1 VEDFGWLPR
10 GVFTEDQANRV
21 LEDTFFTYWKPLEDQ
36 LSADTRLAH
45 YTTAAT
51 AKSIISAKPDERS
64 IWLRNATEM
73 NDFSE
78 VEFGQRCLMAALGD
92 DAICAALKTACDAVH
107 PELLHK
113 AAAAMDAEVQRIKSE
128 TYLFSLSLHSG
139 EELGRGR
146 LSMWRAYGGNNSVC
160 LLFDPKPFV
169 TPQQVYS
176 VFVSPM
182 SYEGPAYLLGLLKHL
197 ATKIAEHRHAL
208 AQIAPDKVLA
218 TLKFSLDAGVLTTKH
233 PAFKEEQEW
242 RIIYR
247 PSIDA
252 RPALPSRIVCLDG
265 VVQKVH
271 FIPMQNVPDRGVN
284 GAELDEILQRIIIG
298 PTDNPQL
305 VKEAFVSLLRDANVP
320 EPEARVVTSE
330 VPLRR

>member
-1 VEDFGWLPR
+1 ML
-10 GVFTEDQANRV
+10 TEVDAQKV
-21 LEDTFFTYWKPLEDQ
+21 LEDTFFTYWKPLRGQ
-36 LSADTRLAH
+36 LSAETTLAH
-45 YTTAAT
+45 YTTAET
-51 AKSIISAKPDERS
+51 AMSIISAAPEDRS

-78 VEFGQRCLMAALGD
+78 VEYGQRCLTTALRD
-92 DAICAALKTACDAVH
+92 DAVCDALKNACNAVH
-107 PELLHK
+107 PELLQK

-128 TYLFSLSLHSG
+128 TYLFSLSVHSG
-139 EELGRGR
+139 EELEGGR

-160 LLFDPKPFV
+160 LLFDPTPFV
-169 TPQQVYS
+169 TPQRAYS

-182 SYEGPAYLLGLLKHL
+182 SYEGVDYPLGLLKHVT
-197 ATKIAEHRHAL
+197 AKIVEHRGAL
-208 AQIAPDKVLA
+208 AQIDPGVVLA
-218 TLKFSLDAGVLTTKH
+218 NLKFALDAGVLTTKH

-247 PSIDA
+247 PSVDV
-252 RPALPSRIVCLDG
+252 RPELPSLVVCLDG

-271 FIPMQNVPDRGVN
+271 FIPMRNVPDMGVE
-284 GAELDEILQRIIIG
+284 GAELSEILRRIIIG

-305 VKEAFVSLLRDANVP
+305 VKEAFVSLLHAAEVP
-320 EPEARVVTSE
+320 NPEARVVTSD